1 MTLDAAESEMKKLL
15 QKFGITD
22 QTHKAMFLNLLV
34 SVDDTARKETIDGLL
49 KMARR
54 NG

>member
-1 MTLDAAESEMKKLL
+1 MTLKVAESEMKKLL
-15 QKFGITD
+15 QKFGIAD

-34 SVDDTARKETIDGLL
+34 SVDDTARRETIEGLL
-49 KMARR
+49 KMAQR